1 MANNRTDLEQ
11 QLHELE
17 ALNRLAQTLG
27 STLKVDETLNAIA
40 DTCLKLCSA
49 DRVALLLVDPTEDES
64 AQTIIRK
71 ADTTRGEIDHSVNL
85 LVVEALLRR
94 QQPLI
99 TDDIVKELGLRNP
112 SSTIASLG
120 PALAVPLVVNRRL
133 IGVINMVN
141 SRGGKLFTTD
151 SLRIASLIAT
161 LASQFVDRARLHE
174 SLFEDHQR
182 LKKSIQQHFDI
193 RSILGESPATKE
205 LIQQLMIVAMSNA
218 TVLLIGETGT
228 GKELAARALHYHS
241 RRSDK
246 PFVAINCAAIPVDLF
261 ESELFGHERG
271 AFTGATTTVKG
282 KFELA
287 HQGTLFLDEIS
298 AMPLEL
304 QPKLLRVLEERK
316 FHRVGGSA
324 DIHVDVRVIAASSKD
339 LGKAVRAGEF
349 REDLFHRLNVVPIVL
364 PTLRERADD
373 IPLLAQ
379 TFLEQFSNGGKK
391 FSQDALELLSSVEWR
406 GNIRELRNTVERLSI
421 FLSGPTITSAQI
433 RSFGIGSEAPA
444 GPKLRSAFQDLIR
457 SNSVSDDLL
466 EAVEKELIQTALRE
480 AQGNISQAARLL
492 HVDRS
497 ALQRRV
503 EKYGL

>member
-1 MANNRTDLEQ
+1 MADNRTDLEQ

-40 DTCLKLCSA
+40 DTCLNLCGA

-182 LKKSIQQHFDI
+182 LKKSIQQQFDI

-246 PFVAINCAAIPVDLF
+246 PFIAINCAAIPVDLF
-261 ESELFGHERG
+261 ESELFGHE
-271 AFTGATTTVKG
+271 KG
-282 KFELA
+282 
-287 HQGTLFLDEIS
+287 
-298 AMPLEL
+298 
-304 QPKLLRVLEERK
+304 
-316 FHRVGGSA
+316 
-324 DIHVDVRVIAASSKD
+324 
-339 LGKAVRAGEF
+339 
-349 REDLFHRLNVVPIVL
+349 
-364 PTLRERADD
+364 
-373 IPLLAQ
+373 
-379 TFLEQFSNGGKK
+379 
-391 FSQDALELLSSVEWR
+391 
-406 GNIRELRNTVERLSI
+406 
-421 FLSGPTITSAQI
+421 
-433 RSFGIGSEAPA
+433 
-444 GPKLRSAFQDLIR
+444 
-457 SNSVSDDLL
+457 
-466 EAVEKELIQTALRE
+466 
-480 AQGNISQAARLL
+480 
-492 HVDRS
+492 
-497 ALQRRV
+497 
-503 EKYGL
+503 